1 MTAMCLP
8 CSRAPS
14 ATPASTGIKSP
25 SVEIGETTLRSTIS
39 PKCEEASRPLVGDPD
54 FAMYCIM
61 MSAGEKPRTSSAPWL
76 RIIGP
81 SHSSLRRAYAE
92 AQEQASCPNPKY
104 TPPTRSEEHTSELQS
119 L

>member
-1 MTAMCLP
+1 MCLP

-25 SVEIGETTLRSTIS
+25 KVEIGATTLRVSIS
-39 PKCEEASRPLVGDPD
+39 PKCEEASLPLVGDLD
-54 FAMYCIM
+54 LAMYCIM

-81 SHSSLRRAYAE
+81 SHSSLRSAYAE
-92 AQEQASCPNPKY
+92 AQEHAYCP
-104 TPPTRSEEHTSELQS
+104 S
-119 L
+119 LY